1 MTQQIHEVFQ
11 LQQAHKVVVGRSTVA
26 ERKRKLQLLIDALS
40 TTYRKEIHEA
50 LYRDFGKPAT
60 EADLTEVFAVVSE
73 IKHIK
78 RSLHSWMRDKS
89 VSTPLPL
96 LGSSSWVRQEPKGVT
111 LIISPWNFPV
121 LLTFGPLA
129 SAIAAGNTAILKPS
143 EVTPHTSA
151 LMARM
156 VIELFE
162 PQEVVLF
169 EGTADVSTELL
180 KLPFDHIFFTGSPAV
195 GKVVMRAAA
204 ENLTSITLELGG
216 KSPTI
221 VDETADIKT
230 AASRIA
236 WAKML
241 NAGQICIAP
250 DYVLVHEAVKDAFVA
265 QLTIEIQKLYG
276 AQPEK
281 SGEYTQMSTERHH
294 ARVATMLTDSVSQGA
309 KITCGGTIEPKS
321 RMIAPTVV
329 VDAPLDSP
337 LMQHEIFGPVLPVVG
352 FKTLE
357 EACAFIQS
365 KEKPLALY
373 LFSTKRKNQ
382 RYILENTRA
391 GGTCINHCAIHFFN
405 SYLPFG
411 GVRFSGQ
418 GKGHG
423 LAGFQEFSNARA
435 VFKQHIMSITDLIRA
450 PYAGWK
456 QVVLNLAIRWL

>member
-1 MTQQIHEVFQ
+1 MSSSIQQVFQ
-11 LQQAHKVVVGRSTVA
+11 AQQAHKIVVGKCTVS

-40 TTYRKEIHEA
+40 TTYRKEIQEA
-50 LYRDFGKPAT
+50 LRLDFGKPVMET
-60 EADLTEVFAVVSE
+60 DLTEIFGVVSE
-73 IKHIK
+73 IRHIK
-78 RSLHSWMRDKS
+78 RNLTEWMREKS
-89 VSTPLPL
+89 VGTPLPQ

-111 LIISPWNFPV
+111 LIISPWNFPI

-143 EVTPHTSA
+143 EMTPHTSA
-151 LMARM
+151 LMGRM
-156 VIELFE
+156 VTEIFDN
-162 PQEVVLF
+162 QEVALF
-169 EGTADVSTELL
+169 EGDAQVSTELL
-180 KLPFDHIFFTGSPAV
+180 KLPFDHIFFTGSPNV

-250 DYVLVHEAVKDAFVA
+250 DYVLVHERVKDKFVA
-265 QLTIEIQKLYG
+265 QLTIEIEKLYG
-276 AQPEK
+276 AQPEN
-281 SGEYTQMSTERHH
+281 SGFYTQMSTEKHH
-294 ARVATMLTDSVSQGA
+294 ARVAAMLTESVQAGA
-309 KITCGGTIEPKS
+309 KITCGGTINPAT

-337 LMQHEIFGPVLPVVG
+337 LMQQEIFGPVLPVVG

-357 EACAFIQS
+357 AACDFVQS
-365 KEKPLALY
+365 KDKPLALY
-373 LFSTKRKNQ
+373 FFSSKRRNQ
-382 RYILENTRA
+382 KFVLDNTRA
-391 GGTCINHCAIHFFN
+391 GGTCINHCAVHFFN
-405 SYLPFG
+405 SNLPFG
-411 GVRFSGQ
+411 GVRYSGQ

-423 LAGFQEFSNARA
+423 LAGFLEFSNTRG
-435 VFKQHIMSITDLIRA
+435 VYKQHIISITDILRA
-450 PYAGWK
+450 PYAAWK
-456 QVVLNLAIRWL
+456 QRILDLAIRWL